1 MRTATTRAVTR
12 PWRGLLAAALTLLAL
27 ATPVAA
33 QTAPAAS
40 VDFPRLSG
48 RVVDEADVLSDRDR
62 IDLVSRLATLEA
74 KTGDQLV
81 VVTLRSLRGQT
92 IEQYCL
98 ALGRHWQIGQKGKNN
113 GILFLVAP
121 ADRKARIEVGYGLER
136 TLTDTV
142 ASFILEQTILP
153 HFRAGDMAG
162 GIVRGTDDIIGVLTG
177 DAADWQ
183 RRAAAFAPSFG
194 SRFSHV
200 FVFSGSVALGLAL
213 AAVCV
218 LILAAIGWMLFGAL
232 VELLIWIGALPTRRR
247 RGSAPVY
254 GDERDFGVGIAGSS
268 VPVSSMLSMP
278 TGGFAGGGGASR
290 TW

>member
-1 MRTATTRAVTR
+1 MGNATTRAAVC
-12 PWRGLLAAALTLLAL
+12 PWRSLVAAALTLLAL
-27 ATPVAA
+27 AVPAAA
-33 QTAPAAS
+33 QSIPA
-40 VDFPRLSG
+40 DFPPLSS
-48 RVVDEADVLSDRDR
+48 RVVDEADILPDRAR
-62 IDLVSRLATLEA
+62 VELVSRLATLEA

-92 IEQYCL
+92 IEQYGL
-98 ALGRHWQIGQKGKNN
+98 ALARHWQIGQNTKHN
-113 GILFLVAP
+113 GVLLIVAP
-121 ADRKARIEVGYGLER
+121 DARKVRIEVGYGLER

-142 ASFILEQTILP
+142 ASFVVEQTILP

-177 DAADWQ
+177 DAAEWQ

-218 LILAAIGWMLFGAL
+218 LILAGIGWMLFGAL
-232 VELLIWIGALPTRRR
+232 VELLIWSGALPTRRR
-247 RGSAPVY
+247 RETAAVF

-268 VPVSSMLSMP
+268 APVSSMSSLP
-278 TGGFAGGGGASR
+278 AGGSSFGGGGASR

>member
-1 MRTATTRAVTR
+1 
-12 PWRGLLAAALTLLAL
+12 
-27 ATPVAA
+27 
-33 QTAPAAS
+33 
-40 VDFPRLSG
+40 
-48 RVVDEADVLSDRDR
+48 VVDEADVLPDRAR
-62 IDLVSRLATLEA
+62 VELVSKLASLEA

-92 IEQYCL
+92 IEQYGL
-98 ALGRHWQIGQKGKNN
+98 ALGRHWQIGQKDKNN
-113 GILFLVAP
+113 GVLLIVAP
-121 ADRKARIEVGYGLER
+121 DERKLRIEVGYGLER
-136 TLTDTV
+136 TLTDAV

-153 HFRAGDMAG
+153 HFRADDMAG

-194 SRFSHV
+194 GRFSHV

-232 VELLIWIGALPTRRR
+232 VELLIWSGALPTRRR
-247 RGSAPVY
+247 RGPAPVY
-254 GDERDFGVGIAGSS
+254 GDERDFGVGVAGSS
-268 VPVSSMLSMP
+268 VPVSSMPSIP
-278 TGGFAGGGGASR
+278 AGGFAGGGASR
-290 TW
+290 TC